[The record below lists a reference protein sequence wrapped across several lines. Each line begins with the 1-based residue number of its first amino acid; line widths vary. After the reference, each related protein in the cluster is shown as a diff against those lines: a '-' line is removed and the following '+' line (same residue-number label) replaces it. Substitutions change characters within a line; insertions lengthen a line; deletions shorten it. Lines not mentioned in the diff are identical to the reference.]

1 MKDSNQN
8 NVKAVEYSEHPV
20 RDLHFWLIALI
31 TFLITVYY
39 YSNQALSFWF
49 PALSLPFG
57 FTKHSIDHLLYL
69 IPVVYGYV
77 AFNLRGGLIALL
89 VSLLVVLPDALFI
102 SPNKTSA
109 FIEICII
116 GVISIAILFR
126 INSQRLHRERARITM
141 QRLESTQKK
150 LHLKVRDSIEQENR
164 LAVITAFSAMLSQSL
179 DIKQVID
186 TAIEMV
192 MEVMKVEVVLI
203 FSLDKQAKE
212 LRVTGFEGVKQ
223 EYATAVDGMKL
234 GEGFCGRVAKT
245 GKPLLIED
253 TSTDSE
259 LTTDDTRRE
268 KIRTQ
273 LSVPLRSRGK
283 ITGTLCASTRSPR
296 QFTHSEIELL
306 TAIGNLTGIAMEN
319 ARLNNERETATEQ
332 LKQSEKKYREL
343 FEHAQ
348 DAIWV
353 QDLTGKITAA
363 NHAAADLFG
372 CPLPELIGADTRR
385 FLPIDEM
392 PMSQKVRERLLAGQ
406 TMKQPYTKK
415 LIKKDGNEAILTVT
429 TNVIS
434 NNSHPNG
441 FQFIGRD
448 ITKEVRM
455 QENLSFYLQQITR
468 AHEEERQRISRDL
481 HDSTAQNL
489 IATLHQL
496 ENFCQTDEYL
506 PMPKLRLL
514 WSLHEQLKDL
524 LQEIRQLSRDLR
536 PSILDDLGL
545 LPAVDW
551 LTEQIKLEHRITAD
565 LTISGSEKRFTP
577 EIEVTLF
584 RIIQEALRNIAKH
597 AEATKAKVNIDFK
610 DAETRVTI
618 SDNGKGF
625 RLPSTLGD
633 LSRHGKLG
641 IDGMQ
646 TRARLVGGTFYVHSR
661 NGEGTTITV
670 SIPV

>member
-1 MKDSNQN
+1 MEGSNQN
-8 NVKAVEYSEHPV
+8 DVNAVEYGKYPI
-20 RDLHFWLIALI
+20 RNLHFRLIVI
-31 TFLITVYY
+31 IMFIITVYY
-39 YSNQALSFWF
+39 YSDRAAASWF

-57 FTKHSIDHLLYL
+57 LTKHSIDRLLYL
-69 IPVVYGYV
+69 VPIIYGYLV
-77 AFNLRGGLIALL
+77 FNLRGGLIILL
-89 VSLLVVLPDALFI
+89 VSLLAVLPEALFI

-109 FIEICII
+109 FIEISTISLL
-116 GVISIAILFR
+116 GVITLLR
-126 INSQRLHRERARITM
+126 VNSQRLKRENIKITM

-150 LHLKVRDSIEQENR
+150 LHLKVHDSIEQEHR
-164 LAVITAFSAMLSQSL
+164 LAIITVFSAMLSQTL
-179 DIKQVID
+179 EINQVIE
-186 TAIEMV
+186 TAMEMV
-192 MEVMKVEVVLI
+192 KEIMQVEVVLI
-203 FSLDKQAKE
+203 FSLDKEAKE
-212 LRVTGFEGVKQ
+212 LRITGFEGVKK

-234 GEGFCGRVAKT
+234 GQGFCGRVAKT

-253 TSTDSE
+253 TSTE
-259 LTTDDTRRE
+259 KEFTTDETRRE
-268 KIRTQ
+268 KIKTQ

-283 ITGTLCASTRSPR
+283 IIGTLCAATRDPR
-296 QFTHSEIELL
+296 QFTLSEIELL
-306 TAIGNLTGIAMEN
+306 TSIGNLTGIAIEN

-343 FEHAQ
+343 FEHAH

-353 QDLTGKITAA
+353 QDLAGKITAA

-372 CPLPELIGADTRR
+372 CPLPELIGSDTRK
-385 FLPIDEM
+385 FLPIDEI
-392 PMSQKVRERLLAGQ
+392 PISQKIREQLLSGQ
-406 TMKQPYTKK
+406 VMKQPYTKK

-429 TNVIS
+429 TNLIS
-434 NNSHPNG
+434 SNSHLDG

-455 QENLSFYLQQITR
+455 QENLSFYLKQITR

-506 PMPKLRLL
+506 PMPKLRSL

-545 LPAVDW
+545 LPAVEW
-551 LTEQIKLEHRITAD
+551 LTEQIKTEHRITAE
-565 LTISGSEKRFTP
+565 LTVSGNEKRFTP

-597 AEATKAKVNIDFK
+597 AEATKAHIYIDFK
-610 DAETRVTI
+610 EAETRVTI

-625 RLPSTLGD
+625 SLPSTLGD

-646 TRARLVGGTFYVHSR
+646 TRARLVGGTFYVQSR
-661 NGEGTTITV
+661 SGEGTTLTV
-670 SIPV
+670 TIPV